1 MKSAT
6 DIQQKIVV
14 QTNTVCNMGTVRY
27 RVSNALVGENRY
39 TLSDEFKNA
48 IRLLPLTYD
57 AVKYTQFLND
67 WGTVSQS
74 NLDGTEY
81 PVN

>member
-6 DIQQKIVV
+6 DIQQKVVV
-14 QTNTVCNMGTVRY
+14 QTNTICNMGTVRY
-27 RVSNALVGENRY
+27 RTANALLGEDRY

-57 AVKYTQFLND
+57 AVKYTGFLDD
-67 WGTVSQS
+67 WGTVSQIIW
-74 NLDGTEY
+74 DIQ
-81 PVN
+81 

>member
-6 DIQQKIVV
+6 DVQQKVVV
-14 QTNTVCNMGTVRY
+14 QTNTICNMGTIRY
-27 RVSNALVGENRY
+27 ELANALLGKDRY

-48 IRLLPLTYD
+48 IRLLPPIYD
-57 AVKYTQFLND
+57 AVKYTEFLDD

-74 NLDGTEY
+74 NLDSTE
-81 PVN
+81 